1 MASVIDNK
9 NKMLVGTWMVER
21 GLITDEQ
28 RLFALV
34 EQKKTGKKLGS
45 ILVDLNYI
53 KEIDA
58 VDFLAWQLNIPFL
71 DIARYPRIPEIVKM
85 LPERL
90 ARRFRVLLLENNP
103 NDALLAMADP
113 TDLMAQDELSRVLK
127 KPIRVAVVIKSE
139 LLMAIDQSYR
149 RTNEI
154 DVLAEKLGAELS
166 ENDLNTDT
174 LLISDEVA
182 DAPVVKLLQS
192 LFEDALQAK
201 ASDIH
206 IEPDESVLRIRQRVD
221 GMLIEHVLDEVNIAS
236 ALVIR
241 LKLIAGLNISEKRIP
256 QDGRFNILVQ
266 GRTLDVRIST
276 LPIQH
281 GESVVMRLLDHSEGL
296 LDLDKLGIPAD
307 ILSRFRRY
315 INNPQGLILVTGP
328 TGSGKTTTLYA
339 ALSEVN
345 KPETKIITAEDPVE
359 YSLSR
364 INQVQINEK
373 IGLTFSNVL
382 RSALRQDPDIILVG
396 EIRDTETAQIAIRA
410 SITGHLVMS
419 TLHTK
424 GAIETATRL
433 LDMGI
438 EGYILA
444 SALQVIIAQRL
455 IRKICQYCIEPIV
468 LEPGQLVWLEASQN
482 KSYAHVSFKQ
492 GRGCQQCN
500 YTGYRGRM
508 GIYELLNLQAETL
521 NALRRND
528 AIGFASAALQTPGFI
543 RLSTCA
549 AEYAEQGIT
558 SVNEVLRVTGSEK

>member
-1 MASVIDNK
+1 MDSMKKIGVGSW
-9 NKMLVGTWMVER
+9 MLER

-28 RLFALV
+28 RLEALA
-34 EQKKTGKKLGS
+34 EQKKTGKRLGS
-45 ILVDLNYI
+45 ILIDLNYI
-53 KEIDA
+53 KEVEFIN
-58 VDFLAWQLNIPFL
+58 FLATQLNVPFL
-71 DIARYPRIPEIVKM
+71 DIARYPRIPEIVKL

-103 NDALLAMADP
+103 DDVLLAMVDP
-113 TDLMAQDELSRVLK
+113 TDLMARDELLRVLK
-127 KPIRVAVVIKSE
+127 KTIRVAIVIKAD
-139 LLMAIDQSYR
+139 LLAAIDQSYR
-149 RTNEI
+149 RTDEI
-154 DVLAEKLGAELS
+154 NILAEKLGTELS
-166 ENDLNTDT
+166 ETYFNIDS
-174 LLISDEVA
+174 LLISDEIA

-192 LFEDALQAK
+192 LFEDAILAK

-221 GMLIEHVLDEVNIAS
+221 GVLIEQVLEEVNIAS

-241 LKLIAGLNISEKRIP
+241 LKLIAGLNISEKRLP
-256 QDGRFNILVQ
+256 QDGRFNVRVQ
-266 GRTLDVRIST
+266 GRTLDVRMST

-281 GESVVMRLLDHSEGL
+281 GESVVMRLLDHSQGL
-296 LDLDKLGIPAD
+296 LDLSKLGIPAD
-307 ILSRFRRY
+307 ILIRFRRY

-345 KPETKIITAEDPVE
+345 KPDTKIITAEDPVE
-359 YSLSR
+359 YSLPR

-373 IGLTFSNVL
+373 IGLTFANVL

-396 EIRDTETAQIAIRA
+396 EIRDAETAQIAIRA

-424 GAIETATRL
+424 GAIETVTRL
-433 LDMGI
+433 LDMGV

-455 IRKICQYCIEPIV
+455 VRRICQYCIESIA
-468 LEPGQLVWLEASQN
+468 LEPGQLIWLETNQN
-482 KSYAHVSFKQ
+482 KSYAHVSFKH

-500 YTGYRGRM
+500 HTGYLGRV
-508 GIYELLNLQAETL
+508 GIYELLDLQTETL

-528 AIGFASAALQTPGFI
+528 AIGFANAALQTPGFI
-543 RLSTCA
+543 RISTSA
-549 AEYAEQGIT
+549 AEYAEQGLT
-558 SVNEVLRVTGSEK
+558 SVNEVIRVTGSGE

>member
-1 MASVIDNK
+1 MDSMKKIGVGSW
-9 NKMLVGTWMVER
+9 MLER

-28 RLFALV
+28 RLEALA
-34 EQKKTGKKLGS
+34 EQKKTGKRLGS
-45 ILVDLNYI
+45 ILIDLNYI
-53 KEIDA
+53 KEVEFIN
-58 VDFLAWQLNIPFL
+58 FLATQLNVPFL
-71 DIARYPRIPEIVKM
+71 DIARYPRIPEIVKL

-103 NDALLAMADP
+103 DDVLLAMVDP
-113 TDLMAQDELSRVLK
+113 TDLMARDELLRVLK
-127 KPIRVAVVIKSE
+127 KTIRVAIVIKAD
-139 LLMAIDQSYR
+139 LLAAIDQSYR
-149 RTNEI
+149 RTDEI
-154 DVLAEKLGAELS
+154 NILAEILGTELS
-166 ENDLNTDT
+166 ETYFNIDS
-174 LLISDEVA
+174 LLISDEIA

-192 LFEDALQAK
+192 LFEDAILAK

-221 GMLIEHVLDEVNIAS
+221 GVLIEQVLEEVNIAS

-241 LKLIAGLNISEKRIP
+241 LKLIAGLNISEKRLP
-256 QDGRFNILVQ
+256 QDGRFNVRVQ
-266 GRTLDVRIST
+266 GRTLDVRMST

-281 GESVVMRLLDHSEGL
+281 GESVVMRLLDHSQGL
-296 LDLDKLGIPAD
+296 LDLSKLGIPAD
-307 ILSRFRRY
+307 MLIRFRRY

-345 KPETKIITAEDPVE
+345 KPDTKIITAEDPVE
-359 YSLSR
+359 YSLPR

-373 IGLTFSNVL
+373 IGLTFANVL

-396 EIRDTETAQIAIRA
+396 EIRDAETAQIAIRA

-424 GAIETATRL
+424 GAIETVTRL
-433 LDMGI
+433 LDMGV

-455 IRKICQYCIEPIV
+455 VRRICQYCIESIA
-468 LEPGQLVWLEASQN
+468 LEPGQLIWLETNQN
-482 KSYAHVSFKQ
+482 KSYAHVSFKH

-500 YTGYRGRM
+500 HTGYLGRV
-508 GIYELLNLQAETL
+508 GIYELLDLQTETL

-528 AIGFASAALQTPGFI
+528 AIGFANAALQTPGFI
-543 RLSTCA
+543 RISTSA
-549 AEYAEQGIT
+549 AEYAEQGLT
-558 SVNEVLRVTGSEK
+558 SVNEVIRVTGSGE